1 MRTRSIHRR
10 TAWLLAAFGAG
21 PVLLLLG
28 IGAVLTLQET
38 VQHAEVTL
46 RTAQIADGHLFAN
59 FIRVHERALMTLA
72 QSPTLREDFAA
83 IELEPRLDMMRAS
96 LPGFVTLFG
105 ADPQGNVLMAVPE
118 RSRSGRIDYWRG
130 VSVADRSYF
139 SETLARRAPFVS
151 GIFQSRAYSDENLI
165 AIGVPVL
172 AADGSLRGVLA
183 AGVDPHRI
191 GELLDRIAGPSGAA
205 CVILDAA
212 SRVVYASPSLRVAAN
227 TAAQASPLLRSVL
240 ALPPDRV
247 DDIDPRLYGV
257 RLAQRTLAADQP
269 GWQIL
274 MISRP
279 GLISQN
285 LAVSGRLFLLFVVLT
300 LVALIGV
307 LPYAARDLQRPVRTL
322 SASLGQ
328 FDPDH
333 DDAAAPVPDPDLPR
347 ELKPIEDAFRAMTAR
362 LREVYLQRNEILDER
377 EHEIERRTRELR
389 RAVDA
394 LRDASLTD
402 ALTGLANYRAYRQ
415 ALDALW
421 QEALADGSEIAAMA
435 VDIDYFKQ
443 FNDRYGHP
451 AGDRCLSAVADALRT
466 TLGVA
471 PRLLARSGGEEFIA
485 LYLPGIRRVVLD
497 RAEQARLA
505 VRALGIA
512 HAGAPG
518 GMLTIS
524 VGVGVVLARSGL
536 YADAL
541 IRAADLALYRAKREG
556 RDRVVEL
563 SPAVLQRPA
572 PPPAAA

>member
-191 GELLDRIAGPSGAA
+191 GELLDRIADPSGAA

-212 SRVVYASPSLRVAAN
+212 SRVVYTSPSLRVAAN

-257 RLAQRTLAADQP
+257 RLAQRTLAKDLP

-279 GLISQN
+279 GLISRN
-285 LAVSGRLFLLFVVLT
+285 LAVSGRLFLLFAVLT

-307 LPYAARDLQRPVRTL
+307 LPYAVRDLQRPVRELAAAL
-322 SASLGQ
+322 SR
-328 FDPDH
+328 FDPQAE
-333 DDAAAPVPDPDLPR
+333 DATAPAPDPDLPR

-362 LREVYLQRNEILDER
+362 LREVYLQRDEILDER
-377 EHEIERRTRELR
+377 EHEIEHRTRELR

-402 ALTGLANYRAYRQ
+402 ALTGLANYRAYRER
-415 ALDALW
+415 LDVLW
-421 QEALADGSEIAAMA
+421 AEARAGEQPIGA
-435 VDIDYFKQ
+435 VAIDIDHFKGY
-443 FNDRYGHP
+443 NDRYGHP
-451 AGDRCLSAVADALRT
+451 AGDRCLRAVADCMCT
-466 TLGVA
+466 TLGDA
-471 PRLLARSGGEEFIA
+471 PQLLARNGGEEFIA
-485 LYLPGIRRVVLD
+485 LFMPAERRRILD
-497 RAEQARLA
+497 LAGQLRQA
-505 VRALGIA
+505 VRALAIE
-512 HAGAPG
+512 HANSPE
-518 GMLTIS
+518 
-524 VGVGVVLARSGL
+524 GVVTLSIGVSVLVARGQL

-541 IRAADLALYRAKREG
+541 VRAADLALYRAKREG
-556 RDRVVEL
+556 RDRVMEL
-563 SPAVLQRPA
+563 SPVVLQRC
-572 PPPAAA
+572 AATPEA

>member
-1 MRTRSIHRR
+1 MHTRSIHRR
-10 TAWLLAAFGAG
+10 TAWLLTAFGIG

-38 VQHAEVTL
+38 VHHAQVTL
-46 RTAQIADGHLFAN
+46 RTAQIADGHLLDN
-59 FIRVHERALMTLA
+59 FIRVHERALMTLG
-72 QSPTLREDFAA
+72 QSPTLRENFDA
-83 IELEPRLDMMRAS
+83 IELEPRLDLMRAS
-96 LPGFVTLFG
+96 LPGFVILFG
-105 ADPQGNVLMAVPE
+105 ADPQGNVLMASPE
-118 RSRSGRIDYWRG
+118 RSRSGRADYWRG

-139 SETLARRAPFVS
+139 RETLAHRAPFVS
-151 GIFQSRAYSDENLI
+151 GIFQSRAYSNEHLI
-165 AIGVPVL
+165 AIGVPVF
-172 AADGSLRGVLA
+172 AADGSLRGVLI

-191 GELLDRIAGPSGAA
+191 GVLLDRIADPSGAA

-212 SRVVYASPSLRVAAN
+212 SRVVYASPSLHVAAD

-240 ALPPDRV
+240 ALPSGRV

-257 RLAQRTLAADQP
+257 RLAQRTLASEQP

-285 LAVSGRLFLLFVVLT
+285 LVVSSRLFLLFVALM

-307 LPYAARDLQRPVRTL
+307 LPYAARGLQRPVRELAAAL
-322 SASLGQ
+322 SR
-328 FDPDH
+328 FDPQVE
-333 DDAAAPVPDPDLPR
+333 DAAAPAPDPDLPR
-347 ELKPIEDAFRAMTAR
+347 ELKPVEDAFRAMALR

-394 LRDASLTD
+394 LRDDSLTD
-402 ALTGLANYRAYRQ
+402 ALTGVANYRAYRQ
-415 ALDALW
+415 TLDALW
-421 QEALADGSEIAAMA
+421 QEALADGGEIAAMA

-451 AGDRCLSAVADALRT
+451 AGDRCLSAVADALRA
-466 TLGVA
+466 TLGTA

-485 LYLPGIRRVVLD
+485 LYLPGIRRAVLD

-505 VRALGIA
+505 VRALGIE

-518 GMLTIS
+518 GTLTIS
-524 VGVGVVLARSGL
+524 IGVGVVLARSGL

-556 RDRVVEL
+556 RDRMVEL

-572 PPPAAA
+572 PPPDTA